1 MARPKKSEALDLT
14 ERINLTVGAIDR
26 LSCPNGKAQAFLRDS
41 EVPALRVRVTAA
53 GAKSFVFEKKLNR
66 QTIRRTIGAVSDW
79 TIEAARKEAQAL
91 AVTLDKGDDPRELDR
106 TKEEAKAQAKAE
118 KERAAK
124 FTFGA
129 LMADYAN
136 ELERQGKTSHTK
148 VRGIFKL
155 HLTDGAPALAN
166 TAAALVTAEQIT
178 DLLRALSEAGKERTA
193 GKLRSYTRAA
203 FEMARTSK
211 LSSLVP
217 VHFKNYG
224 VQHNPAAD
232 TVPIELVADKNPL
245 MPVHLRQY
253 WQAIEPLQGVQGA
266 VLRLHLLTGGQRIEQ
281 LRQLVRANVGEWGI
295 TILDA
300 KGRPSRK
307 TGRIVKKHTI
317 PLIPAAREALHT
329 LLALNAGDFPLSVDG
344 GASPVSAKA
353 IADWAKDAAAGV
365 HWVPTDKP
373 VGQFQA
379 KRIRSGV
386 ETALASLRVSQEIR
400 GHLLSHGVTGVQ
412 AASYDGHD
420 YAPQKLEALETLH
433 RYLTETSASVVH
445 INAKAA

>member
-1 MARPKKSEALDLT
+1 MARPSKTAAIDYTAAHDLTHGLLDRALCPEGKPFVLLRDAVKKGLRLRITKAGGKHWQFETRIKGKLFTRALGEWPAVGLDL
-14 ERINLTVGAIDR
+14 
-26 LSCPNGKAQAFLRDS
+26 
-41 EVPALRVRVTAA
+41 
-53 GAKSFVFEKKLNR
+53 
-66 QTIRRTIGAVSDW
+66 
-79 TIEAARKEAQAL
+79 ARKEAHRLRGL
-91 AVTLDKGDDPRELDR
+91 AEQGIDPRAG
-106 TKEEAKAQAKAE
+106 EAQEKATKAQAEAE

-136 ELERQGKTSHTK
+136 ELERQGKTSHAK

-155 HLTDGAPALAN
+155 HLIEGAPKLAA
-166 TAAALVTAEQIT
+166 TPAALVTAEQVA
-178 DLLRALSEAGKERTA
+178 DLLRGLSEAGKERTA
-193 GKLRSYTRAA
+193 GKVRSYCRSA

-211 LSSLVP
+211 LSLQVP
-217 VHFKNYG
+217 VHFKSYG
-224 VQHNPAAD
+224 VQHNPAAE
-232 TVPIELVADKNPL
+232 TVAIKLVPDKNPL

-253 WQAIEPLQGVQGA
+253 WQAIEPLQGVRGA

-281 LRQLVRANVGEWGI
+281 LRQLIRSNVGEGAI
-295 TILDA
+295 TLLDA
-300 KGRPSRK
+300 KGR
-307 TGRIVKKHTI
+307 TGRGARLHTI
-317 PLIPAAREALHT
+317 PLLPAAREALNT
-329 LLALNAGDFPLSVDG
+329 LLALNPGEFPLSVDG

-365 HWVPTDKP
+365 DWVPADKP

-386 ETALASLRVSQEIR
+386 ETALASLRVSQETR

-412 AASYDGHD
+412 AVSYDGHD

-433 RYLTETSASVVH
+433 RFLTETSASVVH
-445 INAKAA
+445 ISSRVAA

>member
-1 MARPKKSEALDLT
+1 MARPSKTAAIDFTAAHDLT
-14 ERINLTVGAIDR
+14 HGLLDR
-26 LSCPNGKAQAFLRDS
+26 AACPDGVAFVLLRDAVKKGLRLRITKAGGKHWQF
-41 EVPALRVRVTAA
+41 ETRIKGKLFTRALGEWPSVGLDV
-53 GAKSFVFEKKLNR
+53 
-66 QTIRRTIGAVSDW
+66 
-79 TIEAARKEAQAL
+79 ARKEAHRLRGL
-91 AVTLDKGDDPRELDR
+91 AEQGIDPRAG
-106 TKEEAKAQAKAE
+106 EAQEKATKAQAEAE

-136 ELERQGKTSHTK
+136 ELERQGKTSHAK

-155 HLTDGAPALAN
+155 HLIEGAPKLAA
-166 TAAALVTAEQIT
+166 TPAALVTAEQVA
-178 DLLRALSEAGKERTA
+178 DLLRGLSKAGKERTA
-193 GKLRSYTRAA
+193 GKVRSYCRAA

-211 LSSLVP
+211 LSLLVP
-217 VHFKNYG
+217 VHFKSYG
-224 VQHNPAAD
+224 VQHNPAAE
-232 TVPIELVADKNPL
+232 TVAIKLVPDKNPL

-253 WQAIEPLQGVQGA
+253 WQAIEPLQGVRGA

-281 LRQLVRANVGEWGI
+281 LRQLVRSNVGEGAI
-295 TILDA
+295 TLLDA
-300 KGRPSRK
+300 KGR
-307 TGRIVKKHTI
+307 TGRGARPHTI
-317 PLIPAAREALHT
+317 PLLPAAREALNT
-329 LLALNAGDFPLSVDG
+329 LLALNPGEFPLSVDG

-365 HWVPTDKP
+365 DWVPADKP

-386 ETALASLRVSQEIR
+386 ETALASLRVSQETR

-412 AASYDGHD
+412 AVSYDGHD

-433 RYLTETSASVVH
+433 RFLTETSASVVH
-445 INAKAA
+445 IASRVAA

>member
-1 MARPKKSEALDLT
+1 MARPSKTASIDYTNSHDLTHGLLDRATCPEGLSFVLLRDAVKKGLRLRITKAGGKNWQFETRIKGKLFTRALGEWPAVGLDIARRESHRLRGLTEQGIDPRTGEAL
-14 ERINLTVGAIDR
+14 E
-26 LSCPNGKAQAFLRDS
+26 KA
-41 EVPALRVRVTAA
+41 VKV
-53 GAKSFVFEKKLNR
+53 
-66 QTIRRTIGAVSDW
+66 
-79 TIEAARKEAQAL
+79 
-91 AVTLDKGDDPRELDR
+91 
-106 TKEEAKAQAKAE
+106 KAE
-118 KERAAK
+118 VDRERSVN

-136 ELERQGKTSHTK
+136 ELERQGKTSHAK

-155 HLTDGAPALAN
+155 HLIEGAPKLAA
-166 TAAALVTAEQIT
+166 TPAALVTAEQVA
-178 DLLRALSEAGKERTA
+178 DLLRGLSEAGKERTA
-193 GKLRSYTRAA
+193 GKLRSYCRAA

-211 LSSLVP
+211 LSLLVP
-217 VHFKNYG
+217 VHFKSYG
-224 VQHNPAAD
+224 VQHNPAAE
-232 TVPIELVADKNPL
+232 TVAIKLVPDKNPL

-253 WQAIEPLQGVQGA
+253 WQAIEKLVGARGA

-281 LRQLVRANVGEWGI
+281 LRRLVRPNVGEGVI
-295 TILDA
+295 TLLDA
-300 KGRPSRK
+300 KGR
-307 TGRIVKKHTI
+307 TGRGARLHTI
-317 PLIPAAREALHT
+317 PLLPAARDDLNT
-329 LLALNAGDFPLSVDG
+329 LLALNLGEFPLSVDG

-353 IADWAKDAAAGV
+353 IADWAKDAAAGLE
-365 HWVPTDKP
+365 WVPTDKP

-433 RYLTETSASVVH
+433 RFLTETSTSVTH
-445 INAKAA
+445 GIRQ